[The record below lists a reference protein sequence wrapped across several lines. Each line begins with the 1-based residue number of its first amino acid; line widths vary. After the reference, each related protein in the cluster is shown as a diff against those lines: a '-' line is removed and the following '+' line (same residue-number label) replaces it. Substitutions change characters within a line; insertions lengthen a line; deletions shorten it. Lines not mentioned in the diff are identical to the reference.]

1 MGTKDGEKC
10 RQTSSCFRE
19 IFYFND
25 HLSAT
30 LAASAHY
37 QGMGHVQE
45 LVYRESGSMG
55 RNKVQ
60 EVSMNF

>member
-45 LVYRESGSMG
+45 LV
-55 RNKVQ
+55 
-60 EVSMNF
+60 